1 MQPFQYLKGV
11 FLTTVLACAILAASA
26 CGGGSVDTATLDAGQ
41 QYGIGDPESAARAL
55 ETSSITVDPGLFRMG
70 AEFEPSLPKRG
81 ISVYGTSATLTP
93 SGGAGAWGSYAFDLT
108 GYEGENTLIATWEPP
123 PEEGR
128 GWLGL
133 PNYDSGRWDFVPL
146 SRDLVMLPDLEPYLA
161 AGDVLICVA
170 LVDGGEPA
178 VLSYMAIGWPADGAL
193 LPQIPE
199 ELEGY
204 ADPFS
209 HSKMEG
215 TTAEDAPGE
224 TALRMWASAELD
236 NIVVAQL
243 SDWMTEED
251 AIAALEERIAAYGDE
266 AAVGDYGW
274 MASDNQADGSDGFN
288 LLQFR
293 RGPYLCLIGAG
304 VLEAGA
310 EPAPLSL
317 LSSLGAAIDANLV
330 ALLGGHGAS
339 AAPARHAAAS
349 DGTVD
354 IPLAMYGWPPDASC
368 ATCGH
373 PAADFLRY
381 ASAAPASSVSMPFD
395 IIKGGKVNGT
405 ITLRLDITPTDE
417 PCVPQWYGFMTIVKI
432 YIESISISAGGDDGD
447 GAGRGAGDMMVGG
460 NISVSFSASGG
471 GGDSSGGF
479 GFATGEVGDCG
490 EGESLEGGEGDVL
503 PKHIGTIKG
512 CGVPSKIDL
521 DIVVRDNDSGTDVQ
535 DIVGA
540 LVVAG
545 TGYLAGDEAAGQVA
559 DAVDGL
565 GDKSGDLSGTDGM
578 KLVRDKDG
586 DGKEEPGDDVG
597 ENHEAQR
604 KIK

>member
-1 MQPFQYLKGV
+1 
-11 FLTTVLACAILAASA
+11 
-26 CGGGSVDTATLDAGQ
+26 
-41 QYGIGDPESAARAL
+41 
-55 ETSSITVDPGLFRMG
+55 
-70 AEFEPSLPKRG
+70 
-81 ISVYGTSATLTP
+81 
-93 SGGAGAWGSYAFDLT
+93 
-108 GYEGENTLIATWEPP
+108 
-123 PEEGR
+123 
-128 GWLGL
+128 
-133 PNYDSGRWDFVPL
+133 
-146 SRDLVMLPDLEPYLA
+146 
-161 AGDVLICVA
+161 
-170 LVDGGEPA
+170 
-178 VLSYMAIGWPADGAL
+178 
-193 LPQIPE
+193 
-199 ELEGY
+199 
-204 ADPFS
+204 
-209 HSKMEG
+209 
-215 TTAEDAPGE
+215 
-224 TALRMWASAELD
+224 
-236 NIVVAQL
+236 
-243 SDWMTEED
+243 
-251 AIAALEERIAAYGDE
+251 
-266 AAVGDYGW
+266 
-274 MASDNQADGSDGFN
+274 
-288 LLQFR
+288 
-293 RGPYLCLIGAG
+293 

-479 GFATGEVGDCG
+479 GFATGEVGD
-490 EGESLEGGEGDVL
+490 
-503 PKHIGTIKG
+503 
-512 CGVPSKIDL
+512 
-521 DIVVRDNDSGTDVQ
+521 SGTDVQ